1 MCDPVTVAAGIKAV
15 DAAINVARTVHSIIT
30 AMANA
35 SEELLW
41 VLGKLAQLESLMQ
54 QLSILRQ
61 SYSGTTLFHESE
73 NNFRLLHSIAD
84 PSTKDVFK
92 LQSLLGKP
100 IRKQDRPLCRVYKMV
115 WYPFKRLDITEISC
129 RLDNHIS
136 LATSVLSAIGRS
148 VCMVSNSKMLY

>member
-1 MCDPVTVAAGIKAV
+1 M

-41 VLGKLAQLESLMQ
+41 VLGKLAQFESLMQ

-61 SYSGTTLFHESE
+61 SYSGAILFHESQ
-73 NNFRLLHSIAD
+73 NSFRLLHSIAD
-84 PSTKDVFK
+84 RSTKDILK

-100 IRKQDRPLCRVYKMV
+100 IRKQDRPLHRVYKILR
-115 WYPFKRLDITEISC
+115 YPFKRLDITETSS
-129 RLDNHIS
+129 RFDNHIS

-148 VCMVSNSKMLY
+148 VCMVSSSKMLY